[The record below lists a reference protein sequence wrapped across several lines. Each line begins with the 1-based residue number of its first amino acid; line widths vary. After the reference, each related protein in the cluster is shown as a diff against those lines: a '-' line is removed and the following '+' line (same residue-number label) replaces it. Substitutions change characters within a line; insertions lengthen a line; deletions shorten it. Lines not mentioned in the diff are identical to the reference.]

1 MNDLILFHCM
11 YFLILMKK
19 SRANTIW
26 VLSGGNTSI
35 TKLRKLNNNDYFY
48 MRLIGSI
55 TAIFILSLL
64 LPGCDHAS
72 QTPEPRVA
80 DRSFLTGQ
88 PCKAPCWYNLELD
101 KSTLV
106 DVTQTLKELP
116 FVDHNSM
123 IVHNTVYTGNI
134 ITTQINFNC
143 FDPKGEPCGFIKVLD
158 DKLKMV
164 NIVIR
169 YPLSMKTVV
178 DQIGPPE
185 YIFFFATMG
194 GGCVLDFDYEMT
206 KGIIVSSGQP
216 GQMCQDLRNGKIL
229 DKNLNFTEVTYL
241 SKDLIPS
248 NRCQGNICFAWKDI
262 K

>member
-1 MNDLILFHCM
+1 M
-11 YFLILMKK
+11 
-19 SRANTIW
+19 
-26 VLSGGNTSI
+26 
-35 TKLRKLNNNDYFY
+35 TKLRKLINNDYLCI
-48 MRLIGSI
+48 RLIGSI

-64 LPGCDHAS
+64 LPGCNHAS
-72 QTPEPRVA
+72 QTPESRVA

-116 FVDHNSM
+116 FVDHNS
-123 IVHNTVYTGNI
+123 ISVHNTVYTGNI
-134 ITTQINFNC
+134 ITTQID
-143 FDPKGEPCGFIKVLD
+143 FDCIEPKGKPCGFIKVLD

-169 YPLSMKTVV
+169 YPLTIKTVI

-185 YIFFFATMG
+185 YIFFGAQMG
-194 GGCVLDFDYEMT
+194 GSCLIDFDYGPD
-206 KGIIVSSGQP
+206 KGIIVRSGQP
-216 GQMCQDLRNGKIL
+216 IQMCQDLRNKKIL
-229 DKNLNFTEVTYL
+229 DKNLIFTEILFLDEESIFV
-241 SKDLIPS
+241 
-248 NRCQGNICFAWKDI
+248 NRCQGNSCIDWKDI